1 MPAKRSAKRKR
12 GPNTPKVSIPLERVL
27 IYLIALFVFSLPLFI
42 WPGVSEYGYGKSIF
56 ALIGISI
63 LLIIWGVVSLQKGH
77 WPIRLPW
84 VVFPALGLVLA
95 SLLSLI
101 HAVNGCVVVQSLI
114 LFIFFC
120 LFTLLIVNVVK
131 DKRDVTLILYAL
143 LLSAFL
149 ASLYGLLQ
157 YLGVMRG
164 AHAGTGLSEIISTM
178 GNRNYLGGFLAYLL
192 FPSLIL
198 LVRIRRL
205 WLRVLALVLLGF
217 VLAMLLFV
225 QQTGVRVALLGSTL
239 FLLLG
244 VGRWAALSPLR
255 RAWTWWVAAGGIC
268 LAALAT
274 VLGPAKLGVFLLLFG
289 ILGTGFYGLGWAL
302 RRWRWVWAPT
312 LALGLLAL
320 FLFAPPTTPFATIE
334 QTWER
339 NAGRVRSWDWWVGW
353 EMLKDHPIV
362 GVGLGNYKLNF
373 LPYKAKFL
381 ATPQGSAYDFYI
393 ARAAQAHNEYIQFA
407 AELGVLGIL
416 SLLGLLIILPWS
428 LWRRLRLNSLEEDR
442 FDLLLLGCG
451 MVAFLIHALVSF
463 PAHLPASSL
472 LFILIFGLAASEAYG
487 SAAEIRI
494 RLKGW
499 LLKALFCAV
508 AVLGLA
514 VSIIAARD
522 FSANR
527 LMQKGYRQLQ
537 MGQEYLA
544 VMTLERS
551 LQCDFCPRQIYLY
564 LSKAK
569 VKLGLYEEALED
581 AERCLTRFVDENVY
595 LFVVNLAINL
605 EKPELARENVDLLL
619 ATLPSLNTQKEAEYL
634 SALVTLQ
641 EGDPYRAISE
651 LEMLVERYPNFGK
664 LYAALGR
671 LYSMLRLYDPS
682 RENYER
688 ALQLIDSE
696 LARTERKI
704 ASLASAASA
713 GRPVAF
719 EDYTKLLDLKR
730 SLQEERKTVEAGLA
744 ELPSP

>member
-1 MPAKRSAKRKR
+1 MSAKRSTKRKR
-12 GPNTPKVSIPLERVL
+12 GPSTSKASIPFERVL
-27 IYLIALFVFSLPLFI
+27 IYLIAFFVFSLPLFI

-63 LLIIWGVVSLQKGH
+63 LLILWGVASWQKGH

-84 VVFPALGLVLA
+84 VVFPALGLAAA

-101 HAVNGCVVVQSLI
+101 HAVNGCVVIQSLV
-114 LFIFFC
+114 LFVFFS
-120 LFTLLIVNVVK
+120 LFTLLIINVVK

-149 ASLYGLLQ
+149 TSLYGLLQ

-164 AHAGTGLSEIISTM
+164 AYARTGLSEIISTM

-198 LVRIRRL
+198 LVRVRSRL
-205 WLRVLALVLLGF
+205 LRVIAIGLVSFNFGM
-217 VLAMLLFV
+217 AMLV
-225 QQTGVRVALLGSTL
+225 HQTGVVVSLIFALLAFFIGLALFRPIAPIRRNRTWLLALL
-239 FLLLG
+239 FLLVLTFLIEAPSGPLNSVVGLSAEEGTSWLG
-244 VGRWAALSPLR
+244 R
-255 RAWTWWVAAGGIC
+255 
-268 LAALAT
+268 
-274 VLGPAKLGVFLLLFG
+274 
-289 ILGTGFYGLGWAL
+289 
-302 RRWRWVWAPT
+302 VWA
-312 LALGLLAL
+312 
-320 FLFAPPTTPFATIE
+320 
-334 QTWER
+334 Q

-353 EMLKDHPIV
+353 EMLKDHPII

-381 ATPQGSAYDFYI
+381 ATPQGSSYDFYI
-393 ARAAQAHNEYIQFA
+393 PRAAQAHNEYIQFA
-407 AELGVLGIL
+407 AELGLLGIL
-416 SLLGLLIILPWS
+416 SLLGLLILLPWS
-428 LWRRLRLNSLEEDR
+428 LWRRLRLNPLEEDR

-463 PAHLPASSL
+463 PAHLPTSSL
-472 LFILIFGLAASEAYG
+472 VFTLIFGLAASEAYG
-487 SAAEIRI
+487 SAAEMRI
-494 RLKGW
+494 RLRGW
-499 LLKALFCAV
+499 SLKALFCAI

-544 VMTLERS
+544 VTTLERS

-569 VKLGLYEEALED
+569 VKLGRYEEALED

-595 LFVVNLAINL
+595 LFIVNLAINL
-605 EKPELARENVDLLL
+605 EKPELARGNVDLLL
-619 ATLPSLNTQKEAEYL
+619 ATLPSPNTQKEAEYL

-641 EGDPYRAISE
+641 EGDPYRAVSE
-651 LEMLVERYPNFGK
+651 LEMLAQRYPDFGK

-671 LYSMLRLYDPS
+671 LYFMLHLYDPS
-682 RENYER
+682 RENYEH

-696 LARTERKI
+696 LARTERTI
-704 ASLASAASA
+704 ASLMAAATA

-719 EDYTKLLDLKR
+719 EDYTKLLDRKR
-730 SLQEERKTVEAGLA
+730 SLEEERKTVEAGLA
-744 ELPSP
+744 ELPSS